1 MANTKAAG
9 RITGNPMCGLCE
21 RVCIEAQKIF
31 DGCVG
36 RFGNV
41 TFTVALSDF
50 TGGTTTPY
58 TFERAVSSGST
69 TLNNLTVTTIRG
81 NRSRVAF
88 DSVIPIT
95 VYYTDAAGVSGT
107 AQGAVTFSRDVVLT
121 IPSDSVMPYSIEATT
136 ALSSNIGAFSSDN
149 ASVTITCCIIQ
160 TVRVIMT
167 VELLVPS
174 YGYCEYP
181 SCENY
186 ADEVCEGIFARP
198 IFPPSAT

>member
-1 MANTKAAG
+1 MANNTKASG
-9 RITGNPMCGLCE
+9 RIIGNPLCGLCE
-21 RVCIEAQKIF
+21 RVCIEAKKIF
-31 DGCVG
+31 DGCIG

-58 TFERAVSSGST
+58 TFERALSSGAT
-69 TLNNLTVTTIRG
+69 TLNNLTVTTIRD

-95 VYYTDAAGVSGT
+95 VYYTDAAGVAGT
-107 AQGAVTFSRDVVLT
+107 ATGTVTFSRDMVLSV
-121 IPSDSVMPYSIEATT
+121 PSDSVVPYSIEATT
-136 ALSSNIGAFSSDN
+136 ALSSNIGSFSSDN

-160 TVRVIMT
+160 IVRVVTT

-186 ADEVCEGIFARP
+186 ADEVCEGVFARP
-198 IFPPSAT
+198 VFPPST

>member
-1 MANTKAAG
+1 MANNTKAAG
-9 RITGNPMCGLCE
+9 KITGNPLCGLCE
-21 RVCIEAQKIF
+21 RVCIEAKKIF
-31 DGCVG
+31 DGCIG

-58 TFERAVSSGST
+58 TFERAISSGNT

-81 NRSRVAF
+81 NRSRVSF
-88 DSVIPIT
+88 DSIIPIT
-95 VYYTDAAGVSGT
+95 VYYTDATGVAGT
-107 AQGAVTFSRDVVLT
+107 ANGTVTFSRDVVLSV
-121 IPSDSVMPYSIEATT
+121 PSDSVVPYTIEATT
-136 ALSSNIGAFSSDN
+136 ALSSNIGEFSSDY

-160 TVRVIMT
+160 IVRLATT
-167 VELLVPS
+167 VEILVPS

-186 ADEVCEGIFARP
+186 ADEVCEGVFTRP
-198 IFPPSAT
+198 IFPPTT

>member
-1 MANTKAAG
+1 MANNTKAAG
-9 RITGNPMCGLCE
+9 RITGNPLCGLCE
-21 RVCIEAQKIF
+21 RVCIETKKIF

-50 TGGTTTPY
+50 TGGTTAPY
-58 TFERAVSSGST
+58 TFERAISSGVT

-88 DSVIPIT
+88 DSVVPIT
-95 VYYTDAAGVSGT
+95 VCYTDAAGVAGT
-107 AQGAVTFSRDVVLT
+107 ANGTVTFNRDVILSV
-121 IPSDSVMPYSIEATT
+121 PSDSVVPYSIEATT
-136 ALSSNIGAFSSDN
+136 ALSSNIGSFSSDN

-160 TVRVIMT
+160 IVRVVTT

-186 ADEVCEGIFARP
+186 ADDVCEGIFARP
-198 IFPPSAT
+198 VFPPST